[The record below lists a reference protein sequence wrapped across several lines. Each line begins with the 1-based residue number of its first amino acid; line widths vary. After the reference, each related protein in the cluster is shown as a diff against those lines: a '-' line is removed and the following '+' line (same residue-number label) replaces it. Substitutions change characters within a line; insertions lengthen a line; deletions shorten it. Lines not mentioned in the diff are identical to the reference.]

1 MARLAAD
8 HPRDVAMPGGIVREH
23 DVTRPEAPY
32 RAVADFD
39 LYLSGEGNDVLAPRR
54 VVIIAQMSRGRA
66 AKENPMRRLERG
78 NLHMADQVKFDFEL
92 FEMRFVVRSGVKSN
106 DLHQPVCKRI
116 GREKQGNSEA

>member
-8 HPRDVAMPGGIVREH
+8 HPRDVAMPGGIVCEH

>member
-1 MARLAAD
+1 MAWLAAY

-23 DVTRPEAPY
+23 DVTRPKALY
-32 RAVADFD
+32 RAVAGFD

-66 AKENPMRRLERG
+66 AKDNPMRRLERG
-78 NLHMADQVKFDFEL
+78 NLHMADKVKFYIEL
-92 FEMRFVVRSGVKSN
+92 FEMRFVVRSRVKSN

-116 GREKQGNSEA
+116 GQEKQGRQ